1 MSHWCHT
8 PSIPFERMLFFL
20 FKLWYNAAKNNQKI
34 HMWKRFLKEH
44 NVFSHSKIGTGLS
57 AKCWE
62 KQCNWNNKNVENCV
76 KNPKKRF
83 FLAMELNNSIL
94 LRYTAATVLKRSFNT
109 LK

>member
-44 NVFSHSKIGTGLS
+44 NGFSHSKIGTGLS
-57 AKCWE
+57 AKFTWE
-62 KQCNWNNKNVENCV
+62 KQCNWNNKSVGNC
-76 KNPKKRF
+76 
-83 FLAMELNNSIL
+83 LNT
-94 LRYTAATVLKRSFNT
+94 YKFSFWIC
-109 LK
+109 